1 MTPNVP
7 VLLHFGSF
15 YNISIN
21 SLRRKK
27 QAAVLDEQYVFNNVF
42 VTEHIGILKQSLYDF
57 SSNLQ
62 YTMPSLA
69 WVMDLTLS
77 RL

>member
-7 VLLHFGSF
+7 VLLHLGSF

-42 VTEHIGILKQSLYDF
+42 VTEHIGILKQFLYDF